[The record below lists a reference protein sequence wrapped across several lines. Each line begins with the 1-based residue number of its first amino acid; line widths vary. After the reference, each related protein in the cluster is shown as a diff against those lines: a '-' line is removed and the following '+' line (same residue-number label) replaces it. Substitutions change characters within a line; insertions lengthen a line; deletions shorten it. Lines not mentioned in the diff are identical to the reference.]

1 MRARLVAGI
10 FFLSAKWNLA
20 LSSNLRS
27 SGALWRH
34 RDFLK
39 LWAAQSVSSFGA
51 RITREGLPL
60 AAVLSIAAPPVE
72 LGVLAALT
80 QGPALIVGL
89 FAGGLVDRS
98 RRRSILI
105 ASDVARAAVLMA
117 VPAAAW
123 LHALSMPLLYGAAAL
138 AGMLS
143 ALFDL
148 ADHAYLPSLIGR
160 EQVME
165 GNAKLGL
172 TESIAEIG
180 GPAFA
185 GLLVQTLTAPI
196 AIAVNAA
203 TYLVS
208 AAFLTAIRGRESLSQ
223 QIERRPWHR
232 HLAAGFAAVRAQPVL
247 KVLLTLSVVAPLF
260 GSFFSALYVLF
271 AIRTLHLSPAMLGI
285 TIAFGGAGAMAGA
298 AIAQPL
304 ASRFG
309 IGPAIVMLAFASS
322 AFALLVPLAT
332 GGPALA
338 MTILIAA
345 QLGGDS
351 SGTAFIILAKSLR
364 QVAVPNRMLG
374 RVGAV
379 FQVTSGAVG
388 VVGALAGGA
397 LAGAIGARATL
408 IVAALGYFLLPLI
421 AAASPLRRL
430 EAIAS
435 PIGAD

>member
-1 MRARLVAGI
+1 LT
-10 FFLSAKWNLA
+10 
-20 LSSNLRS
+20 SNTRS

-34 RDFLK
+34 QDFLK

-60 AAVLSIAAPPVE
+60 AAVLSIDAPPGE

-105 ASDVARAAVLMA
+105 ASDVARAAVLLT
-117 VPAAAW
+117 VPIAAW
-123 LHALSMPLLYGAAAL
+123 FHWLSMPLLYGAAAL

-143 ALFDL
+143 ALFDI

-165 GNAKLGL
+165 GNSKLGI

-185 GLLVQTLTAPI
+185 GLLVQALTAPI

-208 AAFLTAIRGRESLSQ
+208 AAFLATIRGRENLAGRT
-223 QIERRPWHR
+223 ERRPWHR
-232 HLAAGFAAVRAQPVL
+232 NLAAGFAVIRAQPVL
-247 KVLLTLSVVAPLF
+247 RVLFTLSLVTPLF

-271 AIRTLHLSPAMLGI
+271 AIRTLHLSPAMLGV

-298 AIAQPL
+298 ALARPL
-304 ASRFG
+304 ADRFG
-309 IGPAIVMLAFASS
+309 IGPAIAMLAFLSS
-322 AFALLVPLAT
+322 LFALLVPLAM
-332 GGPALA
+332 GKPALA
-338 MTILIAA
+338 MAILIAA

-351 SGTAFIILAKSLR
+351 SGTAFIILARSLR
-364 QVAVPNRMLG
+364 QMIGPGRMLG
-374 RVGAV
+374 RVAAV

-388 VVGALAGGA
+388 VAGALAGGA
-397 LAGAIGARATL
+397 LAQTIGARTTL
-408 IVAALGYFLLPLI
+408 LIAAAGYFLLPI
-421 AAASPLRRL
+421 IVAASPLSRL
-430 EAIAS
+430 QAVPDPAEE
-435 PIGAD
+435 PIDPRLSAG